1 MEKNERYLKLNIDL
15 VELPTL
21 SSRAKLIY
29 GYIVALSQ
37 KNGYCFA
44 TNAFFVKKLKVSERT
59 VTRIV
64 SELRKAG
71 LISCTWGAAKNGRF
85 GRLIFLTENSPNLSA
100 NPRRDCLAI
109 PDKLA
114 CHNKKRNRKNNISYE
129 SNFGIDWN
137 GDNE

>member
-21 SSRAKLIY
+21 SSRAKLLY

-64 SELRKAG
+64 SELRNAG
-71 LISCTWGAAKNGRF
+71 LISCTWGAVKMADSEGLFFGGELAKF
-85 GRLIFLTENSPNLSA
+85 V
-100 NPRRDCLAI
+100 C
-109 PDKLA
+109 
-114 CHNKKRNRKNNISYE
+114 
-129 SNFGIDWN
+129 
-137 GDNE
+137 